1 MNILILDDSSLYVDR
16 ARHLLKRKNEV
27 VLFSDVVNINK
38 LNAFK
43 FERLLNG
50 VIHAKEIDSV
60 LFSVENF
67 HKYGSALSTLFFKRI
82 VSACKKT
89 DTTINVILPS
99 MVFLINKSK
108 DLVFTLPTP
117 EYNKFCTSIEL
128 LSKYNLINYWYL
140 DTYLSVSNNPSLNI
154 LNSFDSKVSLK
165 NIHASDNYINP
176 ISIDSL
182 IDKIFSNIKTNEE
195 VNHYTIKKYIEEIE
209 KWRSLTQSK
218 KYSFNNNVPL
228 VNETKNLN
236 EGLFHQTVHQHNCS
250 FELIY
255 RMDPSHGLNRKS
267 VADFRINLG
276 RKIAQVIPRNLKS
289 KIDMIVPV
297 PETGKYYAQG
307 MAEELRVRYC
317 EAIIRNNKTER
328 GIDIGNSDDRR
339 SFISKKLMLI
349 PELLKG
355 KNICLVDESIF
366 TGVTLKIVC
375 SMLKNI
381 GVKSIVI
388 AIPTPECKNGCPFDM
403 LPPRTLLSEYQRI
416 DNLDVYFDVDF
427 VYFLPEELFK
437 IELAKVKPMC
447 SHCFTDA

>member
-27 VLFSDVVNINK
+27 VLFSEVVSINK
-38 LNAFK
+38 LNFFK
-43 FERLLNG
+43 FERLLEG
-50 VIHAKEIDSV
+50 VFHAKEIDSV
-60 LFSVENF
+60 LFSLEDF
-67 HKYGSALSTLFFKRI
+67 YKYGSALSTFFFKRI

-89 DTTINVILPS
+89 DITINVILPS
-99 MVFLINKSK
+99 MVFLLNGSGG
-108 DLVFTLPTP
+108 LVFTPPTS
-117 EYNKFCTSIEL
+117 EYSKFLTSIEL
-128 LSKYNLINYWYL
+128 LSKYKFISYWYV

-154 LNSFDSKVSLK
+154 LNSFDSKASFQ

-182 IDKIFSNIKTNEE
+182 IYKIFSDIKTNEK
-195 VNHYTIKKYIEEIE
+195 VDLYTIKKYIEEIE
-209 KWRSLTQSK
+209 KWRSSTQSEK
-218 KYSFNNNVPL
+218 FCFNNSVPL
-228 VNETKNLN
+228 GNETKNLN
-236 EGLFHQTVHQHNCS
+236 EGLFHQTAHQHNCS

-255 RMDPSHGLNRKS
+255 RLDPSHRLNGKS

-276 RKIAQVIPRNLKS
+276 RKIGQVIPRNLKS

-307 MAEELRVRYC
+307 MAEELGVSYC
-317 EAIIRNNKTER
+317 EAIIRNSKVGR
-328 GIDIGNSDDRR
+328 GMDIGDSDDRR

-355 KNICLVDESIF
+355 KNICLVDEAIF
-366 TGVTLKIVC
+366 TGATLKIVC
-375 SMLKNI
+375 SMLKNV

-388 AIPTPECKNGCPFDM
+388 AIPTPECKNRCPFDM

-427 VYFLPEELFK
+427 VYLLPEELFK
-437 IELAKVKPMC
+437 IELAKIKPMC
-447 SHCFTDA
+447 SHCFTEV